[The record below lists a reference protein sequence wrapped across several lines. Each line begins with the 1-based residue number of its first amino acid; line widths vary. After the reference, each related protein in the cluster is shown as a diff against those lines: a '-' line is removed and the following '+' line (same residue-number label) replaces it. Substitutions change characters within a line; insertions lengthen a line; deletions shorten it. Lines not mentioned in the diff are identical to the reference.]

1 MELIQKQVIPF
12 NKQTMVDISL
22 LVVMVRYL
30 RQIQMETKNG
40 IRTLVLA
47 FVIPFSR
54 PAIVAI
60 SLQVPIKALVTIQTS
75 G

>member
-1 MELIQKQVIPF
+1 MVIPF
-12 NKQTMVDISL
+12 NKQMMVDISL

-40 IRTLVLA
+40 IRTLVL
-47 FVIPFSR
+47 VILDPFNKQTM
-54 PAIVAI
+54 VAI
-60 SLQVPIKALVTIQTS
+60 LSQVTIKALVTIPMS